1 MSIARPTHEKRR
13 HPHADAQYRVYRT
26 DDGAFGIEVS
36 LADVL
41 PTKITRF
48 PTHAAAN
55 QWIEDH
61 KKTVERQGS
70 LAGQAMFGRRLGRK
84 QSERA

>member
-1 MSIARPTHEKRR
+1 MSIAPPTHEKRR

-36 LADVL
+36 LPDV
-41 PTKITRF
+41 F
-48 PTHAAAN
+48 PTRITSFPTRAAAN
-55 QWIEDH
+55 QWIEVH
-61 KKTVERQGS
+61 KTTVERQGA

-84 QSERA
+84 QSERT